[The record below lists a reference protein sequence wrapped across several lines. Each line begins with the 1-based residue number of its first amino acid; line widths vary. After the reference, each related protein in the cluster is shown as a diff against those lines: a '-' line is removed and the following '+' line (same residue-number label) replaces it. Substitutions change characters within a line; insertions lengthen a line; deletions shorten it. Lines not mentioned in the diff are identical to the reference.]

1 MEAKLIHDEIVYDIE
16 INDKPIFN
24 YEILK
29 IKSCSIAQGD
39 YTNLTISFKNKMKK
53 TVLKK
58 MNDFEIVYT
67 DKNERFTF
75 VSSVLE
81 ETNDGY
87 NLNIG
92 YTK

>member
-1 MEAKLIHDEIVYDIE
+1 MEAKLIHNEIVYDIE

-29 IKSCSIAQGD
+29 IKSCCIAQGD
-39 YTNLTISFKNKMKK
+39 YNNLTIRFKDKMKK

-58 MNDFEIVYT
+58 MNDFDIVYT

-75 VSSVLE
+75 ISSVVE
-81 ETNDGY
+81 EKNDEY